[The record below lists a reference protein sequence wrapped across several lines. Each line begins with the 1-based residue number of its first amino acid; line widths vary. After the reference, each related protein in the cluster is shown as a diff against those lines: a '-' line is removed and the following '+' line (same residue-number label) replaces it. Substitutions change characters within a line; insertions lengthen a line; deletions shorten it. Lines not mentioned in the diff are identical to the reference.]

1 MSRNFIPALGLH
13 GLTPFYDSVVAF
25 TTRERAFKQALIRLA
40 AVKAAERVLDVG
52 CGTGTLAVAIKQAAP
67 EAIVTGLDADEAML
81 ARARRKARLGG
92 AAVDFVRGD
101 SRALPWA
108 DNSFDKVVSS
118 LFFHHLER
126 EDKGLTLREILR
138 VLRPGGELLVAD
150 WGRADGFRRVMFYVV
165 QLVDGFAGTQ
175 DNVAGR
181 LPEFFARADFRDI
194 SVAAEIAAPLGSIA
208 LYRAVRSATTAGPT

>member
-1 MSRNFIPALGLH
+1 MSRTFIPALGLH

-25 TTRERAFKQALIRLA
+25 TTRELAFKQALIRLA

-181 LPEFFARADFRDI
+181 LPEFFARADYRDI

-208 LYRAVRSATTAGPT
+208 LYRAVRSATTPGQT

>member
-13 GLTPFYDSVVAF
+13 ALTPFYDSVVAF

-92 AAVDFVRGD
+92 AAVEFIRGD

-208 LYRAVRSATTAGPT
+208 LYRAVRSATTPGQT